1 LKFQYVQRFLP
12 THFVHPVSSFK
23 KDITATTV
31 EISTVVAVFTN
42 TFCPIS
48 LKTRLSS
55 ELSRAF
61 LIDDQADAALLLIH
75 YSAA

>member
-48 LKTRLSS
+48 RSKCTQIKNTSKIQKKTRSTN
-55 ELSRAF
+55 
-61 LIDDQADAALLLIH
+61 AAGERDE
-75 YSAA
+75 